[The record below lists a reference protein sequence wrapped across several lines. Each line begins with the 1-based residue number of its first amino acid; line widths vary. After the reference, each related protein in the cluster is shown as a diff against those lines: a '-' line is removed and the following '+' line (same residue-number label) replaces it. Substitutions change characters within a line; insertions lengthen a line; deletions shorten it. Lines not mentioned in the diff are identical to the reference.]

1 MKIEFLPDGYKP
13 RGSNSWGNNIRGRVT
28 RRPGQAGAHGG
39 FTLVE
44 LLLVLVILALIGG
57 LVLPGIIGKAE
68 GAKVK
73 AAASQVSR
81 LAMAVESYYLDTGI
95 TPDSLE
101 QLVTE
106 SGDVTGWNGPYVK
119 PSSLKDPWG
128 REYEYAYPG
137 EHGDFDIISFGADG
151 QPGGEDR
158 NKDVNSWE

>member
-1 MKIEFLPDGYKP
+1 MSSKKLHNGKVH
-13 RGSNSWGNNIRGRVT
+13 RQLRSGSQR
-28 RRPGQAGAHGG
+28 G

-73 AAASQVSR
+73 VASSQVSR
-81 LAMAVESYYLDTGI
+81 LSMAVESYYLDTGI
-95 TPDSLE
+95 IPESLE

-106 SGDVTGWNGPYVK
+106 SGDTSGWNGPYVK

-128 REYEYAYPG
+128 REYEYNYPG
-137 EHGDFDIISFGADG
+137 EHADFDIVSLGADG
-151 QPGGEDR
+151 QPGGEDN
-158 NKDVNSWE
+158 NKDVNNWE

>member
-1 MKIEFLPDGYKP
+1 MDLKNMKLTSRKGGIS
-13 RGSNSWGNNIRGRVT
+13 R
-28 RRPGQAGAHGG
+28 HGKSRG

-73 AAASQVSR
+73 AASSQINR

-95 TPDSLE
+95 TPDNLDD
-101 QLVTE
+101 LVNE
-106 SGDVTGWNGPYVK
+106 SGDVPGWNGPYVK

-128 REYEYAYPG
+128 REYVYTQPG
-137 EHGDFDIISFGADG
+137 EHGDFDIYSLGADG
-151 QPGGEDR
+151 QPGGEDK
-158 NKDVNSWE
+158 NADINSWD

>member
-1 MKIEFLPDGYKP
+1 MSGNTT
-13 RGSNSWGNNIRGRVT
+13 GSRTIPNRMRSR
-28 RRPGQAGAHGG
+28 G

-73 AAASQVSR
+73 AAGSQIDR
-81 LAMAVESYYLDTGI
+81 LAMAVESYYLDTGT

-101 QLVTE
+101 ELVSE
-106 SGDVTGWNGPYVK
+106 SGDVPGWNGPYVK

-128 REYEYAYPG
+128 REYVYDYPG
-137 EHGDFDIISFGADG
+137 EHGDFDIYSLGADG
-151 QPGGEDR
+151 QPGGEDK
-158 NKDVNSWE
+158 NADINSWD

>member
-1 MKIEFLPDGYKP
+1 MDLYRMKIRKRNFGPLD
-13 RGSNSWGNNIRGRVT
+13 RNHSR
-28 RRPGQAGAHGG
+28 G

-73 AAASQVSR
+73 AASSQINR
-81 LAMAVESYYLDTGI
+81 LAMAVESFYLDTGT

-101 QLVTE
+101 LLVDE
-106 SGDVTGWNGPYVK
+106 SGGIDGWNGPYVK

-128 REYEYAYPG
+128 REYVYDYPG
-137 EHGDFDIISFGADG
+137 EHGDFDLYSLGADG
-151 QPGGEDR
+151 QPGGEDK
-158 NKDVNSWE
+158 NADINSWD

>member
-1 MKIEFLPDGYKP
+1 MSLYKM
-13 RGSNSWGNNIRGRVT
+13 NIRNVKGGLHHRDT
-28 RRPGQAGAHGG
+28 SRG

-73 AAASQVSR
+73 AAASQINR
-81 LAMAVESYYLDTGI
+81 LAMAVESYYLDTGR
-95 TPDSLE
+95 TPDNLDE
-101 QLVTE
+101 LVTE
-106 SGDVTGWNGPYVK
+106 SDVDGWNGPYVK

-128 REYEYAYPG
+128 REYVYDYPG
-137 EHGDFDIISFGADG
+137 EHSDFDLYSLGADG

-158 NKDVNSWE
+158 NSDINSWD

>member
-1 MKIEFLPDGYKP
+1 MNMYRMKIRNGKSASPDRHP
-13 RGSNSWGNNIRGRVT
+13 
-28 RRPGQAGAHGG
+28 AGG

-73 AAASQVSR
+73 VASSQISR
-81 LAMAVESYYLDTGI
+81 LAMAVESFYLDTGE
-95 TPDSLE
+95 TPDNLNV
-101 QLVTE
+101 LVNE
-106 SGDVTGWNGPYVK
+106 SGGIDGWNGPYVK

-128 REYEYAYPG
+128 REYVYNYPG
-137 EHGDFDIISFGADG
+137 EHGDFDIYSLGADG

-158 NKDVNSWE
+158 NSDINSWD